1 MRRPGGLERN
11 LRAGAKIVQDN
22 RGGCVEDTCMA
33 TARLGPGE
41 WYGSVAR
48 AARVGG
54 LNFSIVHHPR
64 ARKIDLHEHA
74 LAYFTLLVA
83 GKYEETHE
91 DVTARYE
98 PFSIAFHPPKLV
110 HWDQMGDDTTL
121 FAIEL
126 GEEWQARIGLHF
138 DTSAWRLEL
147 QHGEAVWLAVRLLNQ
162 FVDEELDA
170 LEADA
175 VVSEMLGIALRLVDR
190 DRPQR
195 AWVNAVKTLLRER
208 YAEHLSLEV
217 LAERAGVH
225 PASLA
230 RGFRLDEGATIGDY
244 VSRLRVQHACR
255 LVSNDAMSL
264 ADVAAACGFA
274 DQSHLTRVFKSV
286 TGLTPGLFRERR
298 ILDSGG

>member
-1 MRRPGGLERN
+1 
-11 LRAGAKIVQDN
+11 
-22 RGGCVEDTCMA
+22 MA
-33 TARLGPGE
+33 AERLGPGE
-41 WYGSVAR
+41 WYGSVER
-48 AARVGG
+48 AARIGG
-54 LNFSIVHHPR
+54 LNFSIIHHPR
-64 ARKIDLHEHA
+64 ARQIDVHEHA

-83 GKYEETHE
+83 GEYEETHE
-91 DVTARYE
+91 GTTAHYE
-98 PFSIAFHPPKLV
+98 PFSLAFHPPKLV
-110 HWDQMGDDTTL
+110 HSDRMGDDTTL

-126 GEEWQARIGLHF
+126 ADEWQARIGMHF

-147 QHGEAVWLAVRLLNQ
+147 QYGEAVWLAAHLLNQ

-195 AWVNAVKTLLRER
+195 AWVNDVKAVLRER
-208 YAEHLSLEV
+208 FAERLSLES
-217 LAERAGVH
+217 LADRAGIH

-255 LVSNDAMSL
+255 LIGDETISL
-264 ADVAAACGFA
+264 AEIAAACGFA
-274 DQSHLTRVFKSV
+274 DQSHLTRVFKAG
-286 TGLTPGLFRERR
+286 TGLTPGSFRERR
-298 ILDSGG
+298 ILGTHG

>member
-1 MRRPGGLERN
+1 
-11 LRAGAKIVQDN
+11 
-22 RGGCVEDTCMA
+22 MA

-41 WYGSVAR
+41 WYGTVER
-48 AARVGG
+48 AARIGG
-54 LNFSIVHHPR
+54 LNFSIVRHPR
-64 ARKIDLHEHA
+64 ARRIDVHEHA

-83 GKYEETHE
+83 GEYEETHQGTT
-91 DVTARYE
+91 VRYE
-98 PFSIAFHPPKLV
+98 PFSLAFHPAKLV
-110 HWDQMGDDTTL
+110 HWDQMGDETTL

-126 GEEWQARIGLHF
+126 ADEWQTRIGMHF

-147 QHGEAVWLAVRLLNQ
+147 QYGEAVWLAVALLNQ
-162 FVDEELDA
+162 FVDDALDA

-195 AWVNAVKTLLRER
+195 AWVSDVKALLRER
-208 YAEHLSLEV
+208 FAERLSLES
-217 LAERAGVH
+217 LADRAGIH

-255 LVSNDAMSL
+255 LINDETMNL
-264 ADVAAACGFA
+264 ADIAGACGFA

-286 TGLTPGLFRERR
+286 TGLTPGMFRERR
-298 ILDSGG
+298 ILDTHG